1 MNLPNELG
9 GDSTHGWGHL
19 SFGLRSFGQKL
30 IAPLQF
36 EVLAKMGKI
45 QPENP
50 KFFVYE
56 PNWFK
61 FLEYISNK
69 ILTAFE

>member
-1 MNLPNELG
+1 MNVPNELG

-19 SFGLRSFGQKL
+19 SFGLRLFGQKL

-50 KFFVYE
+50 KIFVHE
-56 PNWFK
+56 PN
-61 FLEYISNK
+61 
-69 ILTAFE
+69 